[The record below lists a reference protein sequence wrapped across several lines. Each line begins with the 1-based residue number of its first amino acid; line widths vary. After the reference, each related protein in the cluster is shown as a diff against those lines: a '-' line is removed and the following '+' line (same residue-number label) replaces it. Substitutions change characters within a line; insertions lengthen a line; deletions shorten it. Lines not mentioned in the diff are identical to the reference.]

1 VDPSDDDPRFIQ
13 RLRRRD
19 EHAFNELVR
28 MYEVRVYR
36 LVYRMLGRQEEA
48 EDVAQEVFVQV
59 FRGIEQFRADSKLGT
74 WIYRIASN
82 LSKNRLKYLA
92 RRRSNSQDELTEEGA
107 DNESSHAQGL
117 TLGESARPDQLVE
130 GYQVEAI
137 VRRAIF
143 ELEPDFREAIILRDL
158 ECLSYDEIGAI
169 TGLTEGTVKSRIFR
183 ARALLKERVEQALGD
198 KIR

>member
-1 VDPSDDDPRFIQ
+1 MDPLEDDPRFIE

-28 MYEVRVYR
+28 MFETRVYR
-36 LVYRMLGRQEEA
+36 LVFRMLGREAEA

-59 FRGIEQFRADSKLGT
+59 FRAVEQFRSDSKLST

-92 RRRSNSQDELTEEGA
+92 RRASKSQVELTYEG
-107 DNESSHAQGL
+107 EQQEHSHAQGL
-117 TLGESARPDQLVE
+117 TLGETARPDQLVE
-130 GYQVEAI
+130 GFQVQEI
-137 VRRAIF
+137 LRRAIF
-143 ELEPDFREAIILRDL
+143 ELEPDFREAIVLRDL
-158 ECLSYDEIGAI
+158 ECLSYEEIGVI

-183 ARALLKERVEQALGD
+183 ARALLKERVELALGD